1 MYTDGNI
8 DSPYVTGLHTV
19 TVDNSFRP
27 TLTYFNSDWNAGF
40 LFKRLN
46 TYTVEMIRV
55 PGGYA
60 KKKVKVYYFNPI
72 SVLEPGNLALS
83 FSIRKSI
90 PMNLITVNKR
100 SWYLYRN
107 LLRANHQICF

>member
-40 LFKRLN
+40 YSN
-46 TYTVEMIRV
+46 VEYLYSRNDKSSR
-55 PGGYA
+55 GYA
-60 KKKVKVYYFNPI
+60 KKKVIVYYFNPI
-72 SVLEPGNLALS
+72 SVLEHGNLALS
-83 FSIRKSI
+83 FSTRKSI
-90 PMNLITVNKR
+90 PMNLITVK
-100 SWYLYRN
+100 
-107 LLRANHQICF
+107 